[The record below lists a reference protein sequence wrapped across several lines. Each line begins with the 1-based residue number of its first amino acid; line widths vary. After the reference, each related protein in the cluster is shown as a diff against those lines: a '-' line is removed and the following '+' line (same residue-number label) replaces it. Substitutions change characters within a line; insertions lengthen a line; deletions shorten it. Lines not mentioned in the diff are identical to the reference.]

1 METTMQRRR
10 DVLKAAAAAAATSV
24 LPKTIHA
31 QTGTRKLSLLT
42 WNIIDMEPLFKQWFG
57 TFQAQNPGVEI
68 EWLDKKGPELPA
80 FYQTQL
86 AAGTPPDIVDI
97 QGGLGLE
104 WAGEGALMD
113 LTPLLANEPAV
124 RARFNPEYLSNWVF
138 EGKNYL
144 IPFYVAKSL
153 MFYNRPMF
161 KTAGIEYAPKSLD
174 DILSYAKAM
183 SGSDRTG
190 FLTLNFDWLYWPL
203 LRMQGV
209 DLLTS
214 DLKKPTFNTPAGIET
229 ADKLAKATAE
239 GSINKISWTGRW
251 VEPNGAF
258 AAGNVGMLHAHS
270 SSYFFV
276 KTQGS
281 WITPDTIGIAE
292 VPGFW
297 ATPNSHG
304 YAISKGARNPELAW
318 AFLKFV
324 TDKRQAMQFAR
335 GRTLTT
341 ANAEVDKEFLA
352 ELDKSDPTAAAV
364 LRTQIE
370 HTDRL
375 TGNWRLGDDS
385 AVKNIVFAEMQNI
398 FLGRRDAKTAL
409 ADAEKKVERELR
421 RG

>member
-1 METTMQRRR
+1 MAMQKRR
-10 DVLKAAAAAAATSV
+10 DVLKMSAAAAAASF
-24 LPKTIHA
+24 LPKRIYA
-31 QTGTRKLSLLT
+31 QTGAKKLSLLT
-42 WNIIDMEPLFKQWFG
+42 WNIIDMEPLFKQWFAS
-57 TFQAQNPGVEI
+57 FQAQNPGVEI

-104 WAGEGALMD
+104 WAGQGALMD
-113 LTPLLANEPAV
+113 LTPLLEKEPEV
-124 RARFNPEYLSNWVF
+124 RARFNPEYLANWVF

-144 IPFYVAKSL
+144 IPFYVSKSL
-153 MFYNRPMF
+153 LFYNKPMF
-161 KTAGIEYAPKSLD
+161 KAAGIDYAPKSLD
-174 DILSYAKAM
+174 DILSYAKAV
-183 SGSDRTG
+183 SGGDSTG

-203 LRMQGV
+203 FRMQGV
-209 DLLTS
+209 DLLTP
-214 DLKKPTFNTPAGIET
+214 DLKKPSFNTPAGIET

-270 SSYFFV
+270 SAYFFV

-281 WITPDTIGIAE
+281 WITPETIGIAE

-297 ATPNSHG
+297 STPNSHG
-304 YAISKGARNPELAW
+304 YAISKGAKNPELAW

-324 TDKRQAMQFAR
+324 TEKTQSLQFAR

-352 ELDKSDPTAAAV
+352 ELDKNDPTAAAV

-370 HTDRL
+370 HTDKL
-375 TGNWRLGDDS
+375 TGNWRLSDDS
-385 AVKNIVFAEMQNI
+385 AVKNVIWAEMQNI

-421 RG
+421 RA